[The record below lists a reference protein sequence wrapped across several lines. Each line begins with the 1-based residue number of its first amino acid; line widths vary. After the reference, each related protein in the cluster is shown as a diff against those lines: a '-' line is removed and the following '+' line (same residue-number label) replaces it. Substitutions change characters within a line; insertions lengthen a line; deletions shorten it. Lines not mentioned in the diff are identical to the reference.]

1 MNDNTQ
7 RIEQFRAEVADM
19 KLRDPAT
26 GLDRLLVR
34 LGVVGLVTGLG
45 FGVAAWFIS
54 HGTRNPLQ
62 QRDAIVVALLGLT
75 IAVVS
80 GALFV
85 KGALAGLPPLLDG
98 PPVLRAAGPGRPHRG
113 LGGRGHRRQR
123 PRRARRRPIGRRPAS
138 PPQAAASTPAAAA
151 RRAAARNPWAIG
163 AVSRRRRASG
173 PTPSRRRTSPSG
185 SFPSSARPCGR
196 SPSSPS
202 CRRARRR
209 CRPPRP
215 AGRSR
220 RPRPEG
226 RP

>member
-1 MNDNTQ
+1 MNDNMSDNTQ
-7 RIEQFRAEVADM
+7 RIEQFRAEVAGM

-85 KGALAGLPPLLDG
+85 KGALAGF
-98 PPVLRAAGPGRPHRG
+98 LRFWM
-113 LGGRGHRRQR
+113 
-123 PRRARRRPIGRRPAS
+123 ARLCYEQQAQADRI
-138 PPQAAASTPAAAA
+138 AAAVTGTPTSTNSST
-151 RRAAARNPWAIG
+151 RAG
-163 AVSRRRRASG
+163 VHG
-173 PTPSRRRTSPSG
+173 
-185 SFPSSARPCGR
+185 
-196 SPSSPS
+196 
-202 CRRARRR
+202 
-209 CRPPRP
+209 
-215 AGRSR
+215 
-220 RPRPEG
+220 
-226 RP
+226 

>member
-62 QRDAIVVALLGLT
+62 QRDAIVVAILGLT
-75 IAVVS
+75 IAVVG

-85 KGALAGLPPLLDG
+85 KGAMARLPALLDG
-98 PPVLRAAGPGRPHRG
+98 APLLRAAGAGRPHRRVAG
-113 LGGRGHRRQR
+113 PGQRQR
-123 PRRARRRPIGRRPAS
+123 PRP
-138 PPQAAASTPAAAA
+138 
-151 RRAAARNPWAIG
+151 RRAHRG
-163 AVSRRRRASG
+163 GVSG
-173 PTPSRRRTSPSG
+173 LG
-185 SFPSSARPCGR
+185 
-196 SPSSPS
+196 
-202 CRRARRR
+202 
-209 CRPPRP
+209 
-215 AGRSR
+215 
-220 RPRPEG
+220 
-226 RP
+226 

>member
-54 HGTRNPLQ
+54 HGTRNSLQ

-75 IAVVS
+75 IAVVG

-85 KGALAGLPPLLDG
+85 KGATAGFLRFWMARLCYEQQAQADRIAATVTG
-98 PPVLRAAGPGRPHRG
+98 ATGNGHGHDERAAVG
-113 LGGRGHRRQR
+113 
-123 PRRARRRPIGRRPAS
+123 
-138 PPQAAASTPAAAA
+138 
-151 RRAAARNPWAIG
+151 
-163 AVSRRRRASG
+163 
-173 PTPSRRRTSPSG
+173 
-185 SFPSSARPCGR
+185 
-196 SPSSPS
+196 
-202 CRRARRR
+202 
-209 CRPPRP
+209 
-215 AGRSR
+215 
-220 RPRPEG
+220 
-226 RP
+226 